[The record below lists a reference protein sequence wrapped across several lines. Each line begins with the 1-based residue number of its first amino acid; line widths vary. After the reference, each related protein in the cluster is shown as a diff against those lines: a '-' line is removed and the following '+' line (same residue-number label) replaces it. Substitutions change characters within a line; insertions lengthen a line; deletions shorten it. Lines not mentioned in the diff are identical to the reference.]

1 LLSAL
6 SVPMS
11 VLLTQG
17 RVADLDNLMGELAH
31 PARNLGL
38 TDIVLVDAKGV
49 VLADTGEKLF
59 GRDLSSTPS

>member
-31 PARNLGL
+31 RRENLGL

-49 VLADTGEKLF
+49 VWPTQAKSCSAATV
-59 GRDLSSTPS
+59 GRPPS